1 MKRPSWL
8 GAVAAGVMLGLAQLT
23 KFSMLL
29 LYAVWPFLWLVRL
42 LLTVPESPDSPGG
55 PRWALPTAS

>member
-1 MKRPSWL
+1 M
-8 GAVAAGVMLGLAQLT
+8 GASPRGSLLGLAQLT

-42 LLTVPESPDSPGG
+42 VTRCPQE
-55 PRWALPTAS
+55 